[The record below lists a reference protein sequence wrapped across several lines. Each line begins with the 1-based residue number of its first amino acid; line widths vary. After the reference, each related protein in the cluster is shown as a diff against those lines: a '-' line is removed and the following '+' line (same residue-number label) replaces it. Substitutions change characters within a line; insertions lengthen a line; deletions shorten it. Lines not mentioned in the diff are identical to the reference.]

1 MRQYGD
7 SAPVLFDKLPAYIFH
22 TRAKSIECA
31 AKSIKP
37 VELADEGRVQYGAR
51 DVAVRMRIVSNMK
64 RENTSLIKYRNI
76 KSSRTSSDSKATEL
90 YDFAGF
96 RRQATHE

>member
-1 MRQYGD
+1 
-7 SAPVLFDKLPAYIFH
+7 
-22 TRAKSIECA
+22 
-31 AKSIKP
+31 

-76 KSSRTSSDSKATEL
+76 KSSRTSSDSKATKL

-96 RRQATHE
+96 RSQATHE